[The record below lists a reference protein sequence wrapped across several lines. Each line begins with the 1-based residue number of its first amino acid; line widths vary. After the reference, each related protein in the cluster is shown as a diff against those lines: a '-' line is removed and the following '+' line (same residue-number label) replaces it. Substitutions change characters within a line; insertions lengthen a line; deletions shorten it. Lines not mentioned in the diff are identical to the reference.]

1 MKSVINNLERFSLD
15 ELKKLR
21 SQIDREI
28 ISREDSSWNSR
39 IGVDDICYDYEMLS
53 TLKKLGITNMQQLK
67 NNGTNGIPSS
77 LVEKTLWTIK
87 TYDFDSIEKNY
98 KKK

>member
-1 MKSVINNLERFSLD
+1 MKNIINNLERFSLN
-15 ELKKLR
+15 ELKELR
-21 SQIDREI
+21 RQIDIEI
-28 ISREDSSWNSR
+28 INREDSSWNSR

-53 TLKKLGITNMQQLK
+53 TLKKLGIINMQQLK
-67 NNGTNGIPSS
+67 NNGTNGIPIS

>member
-28 ISREDSSWNSR
+28 ISREDISWNSR
-39 IGVDDICYDYEMLS
+39 ISVDDFCYDYEMLS
-53 TLKKLGITNMQQLK
+53 TLKRLGITNMQQLK

-87 TYDFDSIEKNY
+87 TYDFDGIEKNCR
-98 KKK
+98 KK

>member
-1 MKSVINNLERFSLD
+1 
-15 ELKKLR
+15 
-21 SQIDREI
+21 
-28 ISREDSSWNSR
+28 
-39 IGVDDICYDYEMLS
+39 
-53 TLKKLGITNMQQLK
+53 MQQLK
-67 NNGTNGIPSS
+67 NNGTNGIPIS

>member
-1 MKSVINNLERFSLD
+1 MKNIINNLERFSLN
-15 ELKKLR
+15 ELKELR
-21 SQIDREI
+21 RQIDIEI
-28 ISREDSSWNSR
+28 INREDSSWNSR

-53 TLKKLGITNMQQLK
+53 
-67 NNGTNGIPSS
+67 NGTNGIPIS